1 MKELLPAIRS
11 IAGELYVFQQ
21 DSAPAHRARLTVEL
35 LLRRETP
42 DFIAPDMWSPNSP
55 DLNPVDY
62 RIWGLMWERVY
73 RSPIPDVAELRKR
86 LTDTWARFQ
95 QDVVD
100 EAVEQ
105 WRKRLRA
112 CVRARGGHFEHIL

>member
-21 DSAPAHRARLTVEL
+21 DSVPAHRTRLTVE

-42 DFIAPDMWSPNSP
+42 DFIAPDMWPPNSP

-62 RIWGLMWERVY
+62 RIWGLMQERVY
-73 RSPIPDVAELRKR
+73 RSPIRDVAELRKR
-86 LTDTWARFQ
+86 LMDTWARFQ

-100 EAVEQ
+100 EAVKQ

-112 CVRARGGHFEHIL
+112 CVRAREGPFEHIL